1 MKKMPPFPSS
11 AICYDNDDCD
21 VCDVFDF
28 VMFLIDMLKKT
39 KTLMDLSWVERES
52 GIEDCG
58 DYNAHPQW
66 KVGLELSNFC
76 WKVMHIIRRGPCNV
90 ELRPY

>member
-1 MKKMPPFPSS
+1 MYSFKNNFKFNLDPEHNFNTKNFIYPENFGLLGLFLAKQSNMKKMPPFPSS

-39 KTLMDLSWVERES
+39 KTLMDLS
-52 GIEDCG
+52 
-58 DYNAHPQW
+58 
-66 KVGLELSNFC
+66 
-76 WKVMHIIRRGPCNV
+76 
-90 ELRPY
+90 